1 MIVHENAPVAQGIE
15 QRIPNPCAAGSNP
28 ARRTIKF
35 QINPQPLQNPY
46 TTGKNIR
53 KAIKQMLNSI
63 NRLIR
68 HLLNSTIWL
77 FMTHQWLNNKENLLN
92 H

>member
-1 MIVHENAPVAQGIE
+1 
-15 QRIPNPCAAGSNP
+15 
-28 ARRTIKF
+28 
-35 QINPQPLQNPY
+35 
-46 TTGKNIR
+46 
-53 KAIKQMLNSI
+53 MLNSI